1 MPTDTLIFH
10 LIRLSHMVTSCIG
23 CGLCDSACPSRL
35 PVATLFRS
43 VGDRIQKMF
52 QYVPGK
58 DVKEVPPVATFK
70 EDELKIE
77 SGSI

>member
-1 MPTDTLIFH
+1 
-10 LIRLSHMVTSCIG
+10 MVTSCVG

-43 VGDRIQKMF
+43 VGDRIQRMF
-52 QYVPGK
+52 NYVPGR
-58 DVKEVPPVATFK
+58 DASETPPVASFR

-77 SGSI
+77 SGAL

>member
-10 LIRLSHMVTSCIG
+10 LIRMSHMVTSCIG
-23 CGLCDSACPSRL
+23 CGLCDSGCPSRL

-43 VGDRIQKMF
+43 VGDRIQKML
-52 QYVPGK
+52 QYVPGRS
-58 DVKEVPPVATFK
+58 VEEVPPVAAFK

-77 SGSI
+77 SGAL

>member
-1 MPTDTLIFH
+1 M
-10 LIRLSHMVTSCIG
+10 
-23 CGLCDSACPSRL
+23 
-35 PVATLFRS
+35 ATLFRS

-52 QYVPGK
+52 NYVPGK
-58 DVKEVPPVATFK
+58 DVKEVPPVAAFK